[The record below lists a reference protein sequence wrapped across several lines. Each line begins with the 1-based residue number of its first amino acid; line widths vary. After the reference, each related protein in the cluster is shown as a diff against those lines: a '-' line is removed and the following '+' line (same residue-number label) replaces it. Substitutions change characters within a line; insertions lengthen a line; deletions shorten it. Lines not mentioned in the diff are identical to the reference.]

1 MTEQEHRIDRNS
13 RQLELNQEHE
23 KRWKGMSDQ
32 INKEYKTSVIRF
44 ILYIVV
50 AIVAIGLTY
59 YIWNSNLPTWVKAFL
74 T

>member
-32 INKEYKTSVIRF
+32 INKEYKTAVIRF